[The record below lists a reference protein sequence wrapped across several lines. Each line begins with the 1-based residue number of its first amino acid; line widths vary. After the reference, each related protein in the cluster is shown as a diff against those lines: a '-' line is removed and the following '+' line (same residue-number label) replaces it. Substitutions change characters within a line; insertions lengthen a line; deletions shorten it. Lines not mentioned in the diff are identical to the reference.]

1 MAVQSFG
8 WYVENGKLNLKG
20 FMVIDNVMRN
30 DYEPTVQYSC
40 LSHTGDLLTGN
51 IHLAEYR
58 LDKGLM
64 SKVIIP
70 KLATQPGNYLS

>member
-1 MAVQSFG
+1 MSGV
-8 WYVENGKLNLKG
+8 KHTCG

-40 LSHTGDLLTGN
+40 LSHTGDLSTEN